1 MRTTKDKELRRKQ
14 LIAAIEMRSH
24 GLSYQEIGKKIGMSK
39 SSVHRMLLN
48 FDPENIN
55 KVEDMKAGNTNQ
67 EKPKSREQM
76 LRDEI
81 ATLKSELN
89 AVRKELD
96 YQTIRG
102 EVLDEL
108 INIAERDFKI
118 EIRKKDGAKR

>member
-1 MRTTKDKELRRKQ
+1 MRTTKDKKLRRKQ
-14 LIAAIEMRSH
+14 LMAAIEMRGI
-24 GLSYQEIGKKIGMSK
+24 GLSYVEIGKKIGMSN

-55 KVEDMKAGNTNQ
+55 EAEEMKTDNTNQ
-67 EKPKSREQM
+67 EKPKGREQR

-81 ATLKSELN
+81 AALKAELK

-108 INIAERDFKI
+108 INMAERDFKI
-118 EIRKKDGAKR
+118 DIRKKDGAKR

>member
-1 MRTTKDKELRRKQ
+1 MRTTKDKKLRRKQ
-14 LIAAIEMRSH
+14 LMAAIEMRGI
-24 GLSYQEIGKKIGMSK
+24 GLSYVEIGKKIGMSK

-55 KVEDMKAGNTNQ
+55 EAEEMKTDNTNQ
-67 EKPKSREQM
+67 EKPKGREQR

-81 ATLKSELN
+81 AALKAELK

-108 INIAERDFKI
+108 INMAERDFKI
-118 EIRKKDGAKR
+118 DIRKKDGAKR

>member
-1 MRTTKDKELRRKQ
+1 
-14 LIAAIEMRSH
+14 
-24 GLSYQEIGKKIGMSK
+24 MSK
-39 SSVHRMLLN
+39 LSVHRMLLN

-67 EKPKSREQM
+67 EKPKSREQR

>member
-48 FDPENIN
+48 FASVKLKET
-55 KVEDMKAGNTNQ
+55 EEMKADTRSQ
-67 EKPKSREQM
+67 ETPKSREQR

-81 ATLKSELN
+81 DALKSELKS
-89 AVRKELD
+89 VRKELD

-118 EIRKKDGAKR
+118 DIRKKDGAKR

>member
-1 MRTTKDKELRRKQ
+1 MRTTKDKKLRRKQ
-14 LIAAIEMRSH
+14 LMAAIEMRGI
-24 GLSYQEIGKKIGMSK
+24 GLSYVEIGKKIGMSK

-55 KVEDMKAGNTNQ
+55 EAEEMKTDDTNQ
-67 EKPKSREQM
+67 EKPKGREQR

-81 ATLKSELN
+81 AALKAELK

-108 INIAERDFKI
+108 INMAERDFKI
-118 EIRKKDGAKR
+118 DIRKKDGAKR

>member
-1 MRTTKDKELRRKQ
+1 MKIKEDKELRRKQ
-14 LIAAIEMRSH
+14 LITAIEMRGI
-24 GLSYQEIGKKIGMSK
+24 GLSYREIGKKIGMGK

-48 FDPENIN
+48 FASVKLKET
-55 KVEDMKAGNTNQ
+55 EEMKADTRSQ
-67 EKPKSREQM
+67 ETPKSREQR

-81 ATLKSELN
+81 DALKSELKS
-89 AVRKELD
+89 VRKELD

-118 EIRKKDGAKR
+118 DIRKKDGAKR

>member
-1 MRTTKDKELRRKQ
+1 MRTTKDKKLRRKQ
-14 LIAAIEMRSH
+14 LMAAIEMRGI
-24 GLSYQEIGKKIGMSK
+24 GLSYVEIGKKIGMSK

-55 KVEDMKAGNTNQ
+55 KAEEMKTDNTNQ
-67 EKPKSREQM
+67 EKPKGREQR

-81 ATLKSELN
+81 AALKAELK

-108 INIAERDFKI
+108 INMAERDFKI
-118 EIRKKDGAKR
+118 DIRKKDGAKR